1 MTNIKKR
8 RVIHSFL
15 YYIFLN
21 SFNSMLS
28 KKKYYF
34 DIDFFYNNI
43 ISIIIVFDVY
53 DDIDH

>member
-1 MTNIKKR
+1 
-8 RVIHSFL
+8 
-15 YYIFLN
+15 
-21 SFNSMLS
+21 MLS

-34 DIDFFYNNI
+34 DIDFFYNSI